1 MTHPRRRPRPGR
13 FGARWTGARV
23 AAAIGTQAPPD
34 LSFTGISTDTRTLG
48 PGQLFVALAGGRFD
62 GHHFLAEARRAG
74 ATGAVVRRGTAP
86 VEGLVLFAVDDTLG
100 ALGGLARSRRREIEG
115 PVVAVTGSN
124 GKTATKAMLAAA
136 LRTGWPV
143 HATRENL
150 NNLVGVPLTILEAP
164 DDTEALVIE
173 CGGSVPGELARLRDV
188 VEPTLGV
195 VTNASPAHLA
205 GFGDRDSVLREKVS
219 LLEDVPC
226 AVVGQRP
233 PELAERARSVARRT
247 VTAGLAPGA
256 DVVPD
261 RWHVDEAG
269 RPVLTFR
276 GSTLRL
282 PLMGRHQGDNAMLAL
297 AVALEIGLDTRRVVD
312 ALGQVSLL
320 PGRCE
325 MLAAGDLLLLNDT
338 YNANPASLA
347 AALDV
352 AQSLRGN
359 RRLVV
364 LLGTMLELGKE
375 SAALHE
381 QMTDAV
387 LALRPDLIG
396 AVGEFVPAFERRRP
410 AAELITAL
418 NADALGRAVAPRL
431 RSGDLVLLK
440 ASRGMELEKSIPH
453 LLKGREA
460 SCSTTS

>member
-1 MTHPRRRPRPGR
+1 
-13 FGARWTGARV
+13 V
-23 AAAIGTQAPPD
+23 AAAIGAARPPE
-34 LSFTGISTDTRTLG
+34 LAFTGISTDTRTLG
-48 PGQLFVALAGGRFD
+48 PGQLFVALAGDRFD
-62 GHHFLAEARRAG
+62 GHRFLAEARRAG
-74 ATGAVVRRGTAP
+74 AAGAVVRRGTAP

-100 ALGGLARSRRREIEG
+100 ALGGLARSRRREVQG
-115 PVVAVTGSN
+115 PVAAVTGSN

-136 LRTGWPV
+136 LRTGWRV

-173 CGGSVPGELARLRDV
+173 CGASVPGELARLRDV

-195 VTNASPAHLA
+195 VTNVAPAHLA
-205 GFGDRDSVLREKVS
+205 GFGDSGAVLREKVS
-219 LLEDVPC
+219 LLDGVPC

-233 PELAERARSVARRT
+233 PQLAEQTRRVARRT

-276 GSTLRL
+276 GNTLRL
-282 PLMGRHQGDNAMLAL
+282 PLVGRHQGDNAMLAL
-297 AVALEIGLDTRRVVD
+297 AVALELGLDAGRVVD
-312 ALGQVSLL
+312 ALGRVSL
-320 PGRCE
+320 PHGRCE
-325 MLAAGDLLLLNDT
+325 VVAAGDLLLINDT

-347 AALDV
+347 AALEV

-364 LLGTMLELGKE
+364 LLGTMLELGNE
-375 SAALHE
+375 SSALHQE
-381 QMTDAV
+381 MADAV
-387 LALRPDLIG
+387 LALRPDVIG
-396 AVGEFVPAFERRRP
+396 AVGEFVPAFERRSSSGELVT
-410 AAELITAL
+410 AADAT
-418 NADALGRAVAPRL
+418 ALGRAVAPHL
-431 RSGDLVLLK
+431 RGGDLVLLK
-440 ASRGMELEKSIPH
+440 ASRGIQLENSIPH